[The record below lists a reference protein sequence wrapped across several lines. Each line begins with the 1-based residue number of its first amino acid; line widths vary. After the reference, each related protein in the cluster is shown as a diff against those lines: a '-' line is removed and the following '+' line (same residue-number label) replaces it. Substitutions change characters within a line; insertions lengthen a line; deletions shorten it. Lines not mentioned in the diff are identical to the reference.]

1 MKRRVMKRRNSRE
14 RSDEE
19 RYYGKDG
26 VTKSRALGVVILM
39 GALLLFQFL
48 VFLNREKR
56 KKSPEGGDV
65 MEQRQQAEAKEYLL
79 FKFDPNSINLDS
91 LMLLGFTQRQA
102 QVLLNYRAGGGRFK
116 RREDFAKVYSVSKEM
131 YERLYDYII
140 IPEPTENPIP
150 KGEKSRHRPA
160 LTVAAESNPTG
171 EQTDRHAVEQMKE
184 PLSKKR
190 EMRKTLLVE
199 LNGADSTELVMLYG
213 IGGYYAKK
221 IIEYR
226 QRVGNFYSAEQLM
239 EIRGIDSSR
248 YAGFK
253 DNIVVDSTK
262 VCRFSLDTAS
272 AYFLSSHPYIGRYL
286 ARGII
291 LYRQRFG
298 AERCTLGNLENEGL
312 VTAEAGRRLSHYI
325 IENR

>member
-1 MKRRVMKRRNSRE
+1 MRRKKSGE

-48 VFLNREKR
+48 VFLNKEKR
-56 KKSPEGGDV
+56 EKSPEEGGTG
-65 MEQRQQAEAKEYLL
+65 EQRQQAEAKEYLL
-79 FKFDPNSINLDS
+79 FKFNPNSINLDS
-91 LMLLGFTQRQA
+91 LILLGFTQRQA

-116 RREDFAKVYSVSKEM
+116 KREDFAKVYSVSKEM

-140 IPEPTENPIP
+140 IPGPVENPIST
-150 KGEKSRHRPA
+150 GEKNWRRPA
-160 LTVAAESNPTG
+160 VEVAAESNPAGGQRGRHTL
-171 EQTDRHAVEQMKE
+171 EQIRET
-184 PLSKKR
+184 LSRKR
-190 EMRKTLLVE
+190 EMSKPWLVE
-199 LNGADSTELVMLYG
+199 LNGADSAELVMLYG

-226 QRVGNFYSAEQLM
+226 LRVGNFYSAEQLM
-239 EIRGIDSSR
+239 EIRGIDSLR

-272 AYFLSSHPYIGRYL
+272 ARFLSYHPYIGRYL

-298 AERCTLGNLENEGL
+298 AERCTLENLEKEGL
-312 VTAEAGRRLSHYI
+312 VTEEAGRRLSHYI
-325 IENR
+325 IEK